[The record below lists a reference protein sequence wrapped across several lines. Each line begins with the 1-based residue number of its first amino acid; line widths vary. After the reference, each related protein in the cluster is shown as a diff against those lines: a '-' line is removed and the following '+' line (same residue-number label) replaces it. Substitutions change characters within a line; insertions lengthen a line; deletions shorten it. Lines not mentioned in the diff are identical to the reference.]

1 MKTIDDLKALLP
13 TLLELFSQEDHEIGE
28 SYWDQDEDGWGKY
41 EDYEDNSFIYEE
53 DGWTIEVNY
62 RCCGEFCNDPG
73 DYWTPPCYDLIRAWG
88 KVTEITA
95 CHYDEESGKESEFS
109 DDDLNEIWNAFDE
122 ELKDIA

>member
-13 TLLELFSQEDHEIGE
+13 TLLELFSQENHEIGE
-28 SYWDQDEDGWGKY
+28 SYWDQDEDGWGKC

-53 DGWTIEVNY
+53 DGWSIEVNY

-88 KVTEITA
+88 EVTEITA
-95 CHYDEESGKESEFS
+95 CHYDEETDEEIEFS
-109 DDDLNEIWNAFDE
+109 DEDLKVLWDAFEE
-122 ELKDIA
+122 ELSNI